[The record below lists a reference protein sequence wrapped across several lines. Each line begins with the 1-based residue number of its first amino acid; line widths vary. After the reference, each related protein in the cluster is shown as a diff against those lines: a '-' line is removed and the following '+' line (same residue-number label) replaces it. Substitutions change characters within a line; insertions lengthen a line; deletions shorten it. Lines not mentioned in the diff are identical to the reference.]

1 MGQIPTRDELF
12 ELYRIHA
19 DEIRFEVKLNWDRT
33 QYLLVLNIGILGAAA
48 TIWKSDAELAHYLLL
63 CGLFL
68 VGLCTSIAAQA
79 AIRKGHGYYHNARRQ
94 KTLIEHLLKLHG
106 VQLDLPNLTEADLTI
121 STTGGMS
128 REIAKLSSRTEEE
141 KPAVLERGQVT
152 WYLIQIFKLLVLLN
166 LLGLSLGFAYVV
178 SFSSLGNFWKVG
190 TFDFGLFASIGSAII
205 VPLLIFAWL
214 QHKLASR
221 RSRRQ

>member
-1 MGQIPTRDELF
+1 MGQTPTRDELL
-12 ELYRIHA
+12 ELYKIHTE
-19 DEIRFEVKLNWDRT
+19 EIRFEVKLNWDRT

-48 TIWKSDAELAHYLLL
+48 TIWKSDAELAHYALL

-68 VGLCTSIAAQA
+68 VGLYTSIAAQA

-94 KTLIEHLLKLHG
+94 KTLIEHLLKLHD
-106 VQLDLPNLTEADLTI
+106 VPMDLPHLPEADLTI
-121 STTGGMS
+121 STTEGMS
-128 REIAKLSSRTEEE
+128 REIARLSGRTEEK

-152 WYLIQIFKLLVLLN
+152 WYLIQIFRLLVLLN
-166 LLGLSLGFAYVV
+166 LLGLVLGLSYMV
-178 SFSSLGNFWKVG
+178 SFSSPGDYWRVGN
-190 TFDFGLFASIGSAII
+190 FDFGQFATIGSAVL

-214 QHKLASR
+214 QHWLASR